1 MNREEKNIQRK
12 RKGMRILAVLL
23 MVVVTITSFPL
34 LPAEVQAAGVEQ
46 AWDGISREIPEM
58 DENGTY
64 LIGNGAEL
72 AWFADQVNSG
82 NGSINGK
89 LTNYIYL
96 NRYNTSYKWVMIGDT
111 TDHPYQGNFD
121 GNGQKV
127 VYMNAQISTEDPDH
141 RYAGLFG
148 VIDGGN
154 VRNLTVLGKVFHG
167 YVSDNAEEKNDQFY
181 AGSGGVAGYLKSGT
195 IVNCVNYTRTTM
207 DGDAIYR
214 NAGGITGICEGV
226 ISRCENYGKLS
237 TTVGIAQNHIGGIVG
252 LLSGVNAQVTTSL
265 NHATVQGYYCV
276 GGIAGAVKSGAELTL
291 SANYGAVKGNS
302 ILGGIVGRVSTT
314 GVYSNGST
322 KECGVY
328 DTYNLGT
335 VSGYGTTAGS
345 EIGGIAG
352 QVGYENW
359 KQEALPP
366 MPVIERAYS
375 VEIRPGVTRN
385 GAIIGYLLSGCYGT
399 VYGITSSLSSPNVVG
414 AKNNRGIKILGEAR
428 TVSPDEMKSVNML
441 EKLGSAFTMSSAYD
455 TDNQGYPKL
464 VWQGLPSDILD
475 KVDDAQLELNN
486 WLTENNKK
494 KYGKNYIQIESLVKT
509 YKEKLGTITSEDEL
523 NTVMKE
529 AREKLHAVKPG
540 VSQDT
545 ELAEAI
551 DNGAIALEEYNK
563 RLLKENPELTDK
575 QKMEMENL
583 LTAWKEKLETASSE
597 EDVRTMVR
605 DGKDAL
611 EELLASFTADKKLE
625 EVRANATEILK
636 NYRATETYDVVWMH
650 KIKLVRES
658 ALEAIAGAE
667 TVSEVNQLLEKAK
680 GDIDDIISQIPET
693 GAWDGVTKTEPETNK
708 DGVFQIT
715 SGSELAWFADQVNQ
729 GHGDLC
735 AELVND
741 ISLGGKIW
749 TPIGKSD
756 DSPFAGSFDGMGH
769 TIRGLYIDVEDTYVG
784 LFGIVSGGSG
794 QKIQN
799 LTVSGKI
806 TVGGRVNCVGGIVG
820 SAFGNDSND
829 RIEIT
834 NCHNQVRVCVSKVR
848 TMETGVG
855 GVAGKT
861 ENTRISNCS
870 NEASVKIESEARGG
884 LIYYVGGVTGFA
896 TNNSKVETS
905 CNTGEIWGAHA
916 AGGLI
921 GGISGG
927 NIVCYSSYNA
937 ADVTGLYYAG
947 GLCGLSF
954 SSKYEFRWC
963 YTSGAVNLKDSGLAL
978 GAVFGKITGGNFDN
992 LYALKRA
999 DVMGR
1004 TLVGSSGDF
1013 SASGRFISEKE
1024 LKSDEML
1031 NNLNGGGSCYIHD
1044 YLGLRNGYPIL
1055 SWEMTLD
1062 DFKTGSV
1069 TALRNSVQEQ
1079 DYTEE
1084 NWAKV
1089 QAVIEDGAA
1098 QIQKAGDM
1106 ESVETIR
1113 TQTLAAIDVIETKA
1127 DVQERKLQETRD
1139 EAIAVLENYV
1149 DLSVYREEEQSQIQS
1164 LIANAKKY
1172 ILLADSIE
1180 EVERHRDETRA
1191 KIDQIPDAWQ
1201 YSEQVNMAA
1210 ATQVDSYI
1218 MNIGEVVYTS
1228 YVKISIQIA
1237 RNAYDNLTDQQ
1248 KALVSTY
1255 QVLLDAEA
1263 EWARLEEENNFT
1275 EDDME
1280 LAARVDE
1287 LIAAIGTVTEESQ
1300 EAIET
1305 ARNAYDSLTDKQK
1318 TLVAHPEI
1326 LQQALETYN
1335 QLKASAVASA
1345 IAGIGEVTLDKKELI
1360 FSIQDQYDALTDE
1373 QKNLVKDYDVLKQAI
1388 TKYKNLVVVQ
1398 PVIEQ
1403 IRELGGVEN
1412 ITLDSKTA
1420 IQAAIQSYNS
1430 LTGDQ
1435 QELVTNYDV
1444 LEALAAAYDSL
1455 VAVDRVIRMI
1465 DAIGVVSQASG
1476 SQIQQARVA
1485 YDALTVEQQKQ
1496 ITNRSTLESAEAA
1509 YAALEKPQT
1518 TIDTSTD
1525 RIKGNQESLD
1535 SLRHT
1540 GSGSSD
1546 SSKNGKNTETLEE
1559 AGKNGKKQS
1568 KKKDKDAKATG
1579 ESEEALEEQ
1588 QEEMQDTSLPSWL
1601 EDQLDAGTQSEETEN
1616 TQETQKTDKH
1626 TTLLL
1631 ILLIVFGTCVILTA
1645 GFAVALYQASKKRKA
1660 RQVHY

>member
-1 MNREEKNIQRK
+1 
-12 RKGMRILAVLL
+12 MRILAVLL

-34 LPAEVQAAGVEQ
+34 LPDEVQAAAVEQ
-46 AWDGISREIPEM
+46 AWDGVSREIPQM
-58 DENGTY
+58 DEDGTY

-82 NGSINGK
+82 NGSINAK

-96 NRYNTSYKWVMIGDT
+96 NRYNTSYKWVIIGDT
-111 TDHPYQGNFD
+111 TDHPYRGNFD

-127 VYMNAQISTEDPDH
+127 VYMNAQISKEDPDR

-148 VIDGGN
+148 VIDGGS

-167 YVSDNAEEKNDQFY
+167 YGSYDSDGRNDQFY
-181 AGSGGVAGYLKSGT
+181 TGSGGVAGYLKSGT

-207 DGDAIYR
+207 DGDALYR
-214 NAGGITGICEGV
+214 NAGGIAGICEGV

-237 TTVGIAQNHIGGIVG
+237 TTIVIAQNHIGGIVG
-252 LLSGVNAQVTTSL
+252 LVSGATAQVTTSL

-276 GGIAGAVKSGAELTL
+276 GGIAGAVKSGAEVTV

-302 ILGGIVGRVSTT
+302 IIGGVAGRISTT
-314 GVYSNGST
+314 GMYSNGSA
-322 KECGVY
+322 KECGIY
-328 DTYNLGT
+328 DVYNLGT

-345 EIGGIAG
+345 EMGGIVGEA
-352 QVGYENW
+352 GYENW

-375 VEIRPGVTRN
+375 VAITPGVSRN
-385 GAIIGYLLSGCYGT
+385 GAVIGYLLSGCYGT
-399 VYGITSSLSSPNVVG
+399 VYGITSGLYGPNVVG
-414 AKNNRGIKILGEAR
+414 ATNNRAVKILGEAR
-428 TVSPDEMKSVNML
+428 TVSSDEMKSVTLL
-441 EKLGSAFTMSSAYD
+441 EKLGNAFTMSNAYD

-475 KVDDAQLELNN
+475 KVDEAQLELNS
-486 WLTENNKK
+486 WISENNKK
-494 KYGKNYIQIESLVKT
+494 KYGKNYTQIESLVKT
-509 YKEKLGTITSEDEL
+509 YKEKLGTITSEEEL
-523 NTVMKE
+523 DAVMEE
-529 AREKLHAVKPG
+529 AREKLKAVRPG
-540 VSQDT
+540 VGQDT

-551 DNGAIALEEYNK
+551 DNGVIALEEYNK
-563 RLLKENPELTDK
+563 RLLKENPELTDR
-575 QKMEMENL
+575 QKAEMENV
-583 LTAWKEKLETASSE
+583 LTTWKKKLETATSE
-597 EDVRTMVR
+597 EEVRTMVR

-611 EELLASFTADKKLE
+611 EEQLASFTADKKLE
-625 EVRANATEILK
+625 EVRANATETLT
-636 NYRATETYDVVWMH
+636 NYRATESYDVVWMH
-650 KIKLVRES
+650 KIKLVRDK
-658 ALEAIAGAE
+658 ALEAIAKAE
-667 TVSEVNQLLEKAK
+667 TVAEVNSLLEQAK
-680 GDIDDIISQIPET
+680 EDIDAVIDQIPEA
-693 GAWDGVTKTEPETNK
+693 GAWDGVSKTEPETNEN
-708 DGVFQIT
+708 GVFQIT
-715 SGSELAWFADQVNQ
+715 SGSELAWFAEQVNQ
-729 GHGDLC
+729 GHKDLC

-741 ISLGGKIW
+741 ISLGGKNW

-756 DSPFAGSFDGMGH
+756 AHPFAGSFDGMGH
-769 TIRGLYIDVEDTYVG
+769 VIRGLYLDVEDTYVG
-784 LFGIVSGGSG
+784 LFGKVTGGSG

-799 LTVSGKI
+799 LTVSGNI
-806 TVGGRVNCVGGIVG
+806 PVGGRVSYVAGIVARVVG
-820 SAFGNDSND
+820 DEDSED
-829 RIEIT
+829 RVEIT
-834 NCHNQVRVCVSKVR
+834 NCHSNVRICVTGIR
-848 TMETGVG
+848 TLDAGVG
-855 GVAGKT
+855 GIAGQAEYAK
-861 ENTRISNCS
+861 ISNCS
-870 NEASVKIESEARGG
+870 NGGSVKIASEGRGG
-884 LIYYVGGVTGFA
+884 LTYYTGGILGIGA
-896 TNNSKVETS
+896 SGSRIEAC
-905 CNTGEIWGAHA
+905 CNTGEIWCAHA

-921 GGISGG
+921 GGVKGR
-927 NIVCYSSYNA
+927 NPVCYSSYNT
-937 ADVTGLYYAG
+937 ADVSGLYYAG
-947 GLCGLSF
+947 GLCGVILS
-954 SSKYEFRWC
+954 SSSDFGWC

-978 GAVFGKITGGNFDN
+978 GAVFGKITGSDFKN
-992 LYALKRA
+992 LFALKRA

-1013 SASGRFISEKE
+1013 SASGKFLSEKE
-1024 LKSDEML
+1024 LKSDEIL
-1031 NNLNGGGSCYIHD
+1031 NSLNGGGNCFIHD
-1044 YLGLRNGYPIL
+1044 YLGFRNGYPML

-1069 TALRNSVQEQ
+1069 TALKNSVQES

-1084 NWAKV
+1084 NWTKV
-1089 QAVIEDGAA
+1089 QAILEDGAA
-1098 QIQKAGDM
+1098 QIRKADSM
-1106 ESVETIR
+1106 EAVDAIR
-1113 TQTLAAIDVIETKA
+1113 TQTLAAIGEVETKA
-1127 DVQERKLQETRD
+1127 GTQERKLQEAKD

-1149 DLSVYREEEQSQIQS
+1149 DLSVYREEEQSQIQA

-1201 YSEQVNMAA
+1201 YYEQVNMAA

-1218 MNIGEVVYTS
+1218 MNIGEVIYTS

-1237 RNAYDNLTDQQ
+1237 RNAYDSLTDEQ

-1255 QVLLDAEA
+1255 QILLDAEA

-1287 LIAAIGTVTEESQ
+1287 LIAAIGTVTEDSQ
-1300 EAIET
+1300 EAIAT

-1326 LQQALETYN
+1326 LQQAEETYN

-1360 FSIQDQYDALTDE
+1360 FGIQDQYDALTDQ
-1373 QKNLVKDYDVLKQAI
+1373 QKALVKDYDILKQAI

-1412 ITLDSKTA
+1412 VTLDSKTA
-1420 IQAAIQSYNS
+1420 IQAAIQVYNS

-1455 VAVDRVIRMI
+1455 AAVDRVIRMI

-1476 SQIQQARVA
+1476 SQIQQARAA

-1518 TIDTSTD
+1518 TVDTSTD
-1525 RIKGNQESLD
+1525 RIKGNQESLE
-1535 SLRHT
+1535 SLHRS
-1540 GSGSSD
+1540 GSGSSA
-1546 SSKNGKNTETLEE
+1546 SSKNTETLEE
-1559 AGKNGKKQS
+1559 AGKKGKNQS
-1568 KKKDKDAKATG
+1568 KKKDTDAKAT
-1579 ESEEALEEQ
+1579 EENEEALEEEQ
-1588 QEEMQDTSLPSWL
+1588 AETEDSSLPSWL
-1601 EDQLDAGTQSEETEN
+1601 ADQLDVGAQSEETEN
-1616 TQETQKTDKH
+1616 TQETEKTGKH

-1631 ILLIVFGTCVILTA
+1631 VLLIVFGACVILIA

-1660 RQVHY
+1660 SQVHY